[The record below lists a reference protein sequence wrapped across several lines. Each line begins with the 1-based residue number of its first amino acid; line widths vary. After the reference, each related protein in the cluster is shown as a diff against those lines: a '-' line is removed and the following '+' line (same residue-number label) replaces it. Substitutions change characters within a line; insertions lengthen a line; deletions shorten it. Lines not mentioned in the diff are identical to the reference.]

1 MFINMYISH
10 IHRRY
15 PGEKSVTPRGGQK
28 YLLKYFFQIMT
39 KERKVWGGQM
49 WEGLQEKAP
58 KARFIKQIL
67 VISQEVSCKLVILLF
82 KEGHTLTNIDL
93 VYKNFPSK
101 G

>member
-1 MFINMYISH
+1 
-10 IHRRY
+10 
-15 PGEKSVTPRGGQK
+15 
-28 YLLKYFFQIMT
+28 
-39 KERKVWGGQM
+39 M

-58 KARFIKQIL
+58 KPRFIKQIL